1 MPTER
6 RSTPD
11 SDILSCSI
19 SRPPTEAEISRSGSR
34 SSTCLSVTSDE
45 PNSVKKLAG
54 NSNSMGDRQPPQ
66 QPSGGGQTADL
77 RRPQASPLAGAP
89 GAGQPPSS
97 MAAGQAMSS
106 QYALAAQQYQQ
117 AALAMAAAGSANP
130 MAGQLAQAQLL
141 AQYQQLAMNPEMLL
155 KQYPHIPGAAGL
167 AGPPHMLGRNPAAD
181 HHLLLQ
187 QAREREVAAERER
200 QAR

>member
-1 MPTER
+1 
-6 RSTPD
+6 
-11 SDILSCSI
+11 
-19 SRPPTEAEISRSGSR
+19 
-34 SSTCLSVTSDE
+34 
-45 PNSVKKLAG
+45 
-54 NSNSMGDRQPPQ
+54 MGDRQPPQ
-66 QPSGGGQTADL
+66 QPPGGGGPADL
-77 RRPQASPLAGAP
+77 RRPQASPVGAAP
-89 GAGQPPSS
+89 GAQPPNS
-97 MAAGQAMSS
+97 MAGQAMSS

-155 KQYPHIPGAAGL
+155 KQYPHLPGAGL

-181 HHLLLQ
+181 HHMLLQ

>member
-1 MPTER
+1 M
-6 RSTPD
+6 
-11 SDILSCSI
+11 
-19 SRPPTEAEISRSGSR
+19 
-34 SSTCLSVTSDE
+34 
-45 PNSVKKLAG
+45 
-54 NSNSMGDRQPPQ
+54 
-66 QPSGGGQTADL
+66 
-77 RRPQASPLAGAP
+77 
-89 GAGQPPSS
+89 
-97 MAAGQAMSS
+97 AGQAMTS

-130 MAGQLAQAQLL
+130 MAVQAQAQLGQQLL

-155 KQYPHIPGAAGL
+155 KQYPHLPGAGL

-181 HHLLLQ
+181 HHLLMQ

>member
-1 MPTER
+1 
-6 RSTPD
+6 
-11 SDILSCSI
+11 
-19 SRPPTEAEISRSGSR
+19 
-34 SSTCLSVTSDE
+34 
-45 PNSVKKLAG
+45 
-54 NSNSMGDRQPPQ
+54 MGDRQPPQ
-66 QPSGGGQTADL
+66 QPSGGGQAADL

-106 QYALAAQQYQQ
+106 QYALAQQYQQ

-155 KQYPHIPGAAGL
+155 KQYPHLPGAAGL

-187 QAREREVAAERER
+187 QARDREVAAERER